1 MRWTNGLVGTLITST
16 QVTGDWVSRNL
27 RETRRVERRSLTLLG
42 TYCVPG
48 ILISLLCGPHRQAVK
63 QVPF

>member
-1 MRWTNGLVGTLITST
+1 MRWTNGLVGTLITGT

-27 RETRRVERRSLTLLG
+27 RETQRVERRSLNLLG
-42 TYCVPG
+42 TYRVPG
-48 ILISLLCGPHRQAVK
+48 ILISLLCDPHHQAVN